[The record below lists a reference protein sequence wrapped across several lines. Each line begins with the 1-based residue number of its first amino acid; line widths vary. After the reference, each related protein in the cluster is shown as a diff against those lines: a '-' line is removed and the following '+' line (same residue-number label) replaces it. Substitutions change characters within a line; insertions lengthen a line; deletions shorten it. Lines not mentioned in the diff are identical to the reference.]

1 MNTMINYQIPV
12 AFEILAVY
20 HYDQAVARAS
30 DNQYNKGIEAGNAIL
45 KTLKTLREIA

>member
-20 HYDQAVARAS
+20 HYDQAVERAS
-30 DNQYNKGIEAGNAIL
+30 NNEYNKGIEAGNAIL